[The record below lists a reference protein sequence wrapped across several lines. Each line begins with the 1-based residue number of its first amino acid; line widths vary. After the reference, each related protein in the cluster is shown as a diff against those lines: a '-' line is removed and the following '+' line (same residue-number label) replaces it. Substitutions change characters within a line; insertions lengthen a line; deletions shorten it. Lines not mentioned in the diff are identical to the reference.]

1 MTSQALSSSI
11 FSSPDST
18 EFAINPSLSFAPTQ
32 LSDSTLPS
40 SPPSE
45 SSESDSST
53 RSTLSPPDSI
63 PVRRP
68 RTCWVYRH
76 MPAED
81 PDTTY
86 LNKRGM
92 VEWRCKY
99 CSRSYATNGGNH
111 CIKKH
116 LLEKHGKTE
125 KSSRENI
132 TAKRQRSIEHA
143 LELSE
148 YQSFKRRKLNTCG
161 GTGQS
166 ISGSHLEVLYIKF
179 ITACHLPLR
188 LVECSE
194 FRDLLNYINNDVD
207 TWLPASH
214 TSITEWVLRQFSS
227 MKESMK
233 SKLQSARTDI
243 HISCD
248 LWTSPNCLPIL
259 GVVAHYISEDGKL
272 ESTTLAL
279 VNVEGAHTGE
289 NLSKYIQHVVG
300 DWGIASK
307 LGYMQMDNASNNDT
321 LIKELET
328 RKLFYYTVLYIGIIL
343 IFI

>member
-1 MTSQALSSSI
+1 MRGGPAKMKNISRYSYIKVCNAAKLIPAGLRSIFLYTRIFVYQVFLYRGLTVSSSI
-11 FSSPDST
+11 LSSPDST

-32 LSDSTLPS
+32 RSESTIPS

-45 SSESDSST
+45 SSESDNST

-76 MPAED
+76 MPAQD

-166 ISGSHLEVLYIKF
+166 ISGSHLEVL
-179 ITACHLPLR
+179 LR
-188 LVECSE
+188 ISAG
-194 FRDLLNYINNDVD
+194 R
-207 TWLPASH
+207 SH
-214 TSITEWVLRQFSS
+214 VI
-227 MKESMK
+227 
-233 SKLQSARTDI
+233 
-243 HISCD
+243 
-248 LWTSPNCLPIL
+248 
-259 GVVAHYISEDGKL
+259 
-272 ESTTLAL
+272 
-279 VNVEGAHTGE
+279 
-289 NLSKYIQHVVG
+289 
-300 DWGIASK
+300 
-307 LGYMQMDNASNNDT
+307 
-321 LIKELET
+321 
-328 RKLFYYTVLYIGIIL
+328 
-343 IFI
+343 